1 MPERKRWPSIPR
13 KVMMP
18 GGPVVVVLT
27 RRTIRHENS
36 ECWGL
41 YDIER
46 RTITIDVKA
55 EPRQRWRTFYHELTH
70 VAVIDSGLANSLR
83 DNVHEA
89 LCDAMATAR
98 MRERFG

>member
-1 MPERKRWPSIPR
+1 MAVRKRWPSIPR
-13 KVMMP
+13 VVMMP
-18 GGPVVVVLT
+18 GGPVSVVLT
-27 RRTIRHENS
+27 RKPIRHENA

-55 EPRQRWRTFYHELTH
+55 EPSQRWRTFYHELTH
-70 VAVIDSGLANSLR
+70 VAVIDSGLANNLR
-83 DNVHEA
+83 DKIHEA